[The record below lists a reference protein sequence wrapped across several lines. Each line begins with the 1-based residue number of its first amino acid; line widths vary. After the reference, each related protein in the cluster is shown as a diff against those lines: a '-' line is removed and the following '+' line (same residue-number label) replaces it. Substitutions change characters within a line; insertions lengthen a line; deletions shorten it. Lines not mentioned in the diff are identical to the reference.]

1 VSVGRHLGGGNDG
14 LRWSIDVRAV
24 ERARIL
30 RGWTRADL
38 AHAAGLDP
46 STVGDSL
53 AGRRRPTFGSLR
65 ALCFALGLGLGDV
78 IAFEADEELLAG

>member
-1 VSVGRHLGGGNDG
+1 VNANRRLAGGDG
-14 LRWSIDVRAV
+14 VRWSIDVRAV

-30 RGWTRADL
+30 RGWTRGEL
-38 AHAAGLDP
+38 ALAARLDP

-65 ALCFALGLGLGDV
+65 ALCLALDLNLPDV
-78 IAFEADEELLAG
+78 IAFEVDEELLVG